1 MWATI
6 CPRNPWPSVKLRYVV
21 GPTMLGIVACVLAVV
36 SPLFLDQTE
45 ARRTK
50 KTFLM
55 TGFIPPPPPP
65 PLPLILRSGSST
77 AEDCYSVI
85 LLYSTYFHYLSFH
98 VWLYSHV
105 FNFFSVIHQ
114 DPRWYQPCCRG
125 KSCINIGKRIQQ
137 LPTMLGTLVHR
148 AKDATHKTL

>member
-1 MWATI
+1 MFG
-6 CPRNPWPSVKLRYVV
+6 V
-21 GPTMLGIVACVLAVV
+21 VACVLAVV
-36 SPLFLDQTE
+36 CKAVQIFATIQEDAEQWRIQGSVRGARLSPLFLDQTE

-55 TGFIPPPPPP
+55 TGPSHHPPPPA
-65 PLPLILRSGSST
+65 PLPLILRSGSGT

-114 DPRWYQPCCRG
+114 DPR
-125 KSCINIGKRIQQ
+125 
-137 LPTMLGTLVHR
+137 
-148 AKDATHKTL
+148 

>member
-1 MWATI
+1 MAQ
-6 CPRNPWPSVKLRYVV
+6 CKAALRCWPHYVGNCCV
-21 GPTMLGIVACVLAVV
+21 RAGSGLPLIFRPNWGPK
-36 SPLFLDQTE
+36 DQKNFFDDRVYT
-45 ARRTK
+45 
-50 KTFLM
+50 
-55 TGFIPPPPPP
+55 PHPPP

-114 DPRWYQPCCRG
+114 DPRWYQPCRRG
-125 KSCINIGKRIQQ
+125 KSCINIGKRMQQ